1 MAVGLGRAAAAAG
14 LSGVSMSALMSQ
26 LALLPEDSGWDAAA
40 LPSGTRDVNG
50 QQLDLRS
57 TNSWLLKLDQVGAQQ
72 IWAGARRGSGRPLH
86 AYHKCETHQ
95 SKPGGHSGQ
104 RWDRIDLYNP

>member
-1 MAVGLGRAAAAAG
+1 MTMGLGRAGAAAG

-40 LPSGTRDVNG
+40 LPRGARDVNG

-57 TNSWLLKLDQVGAQQ
+57 TNSWLLKLDQVGNPAEDGLVL
-72 IWAGARRGSGRPLH
+72 GAALRALCKH
-86 AYHKCETHQ
+86 HKGEAHQ
-95 SKPGGHSGQ
+95 SKPSRQ
-104 RWDRIDLYNP
+104 R